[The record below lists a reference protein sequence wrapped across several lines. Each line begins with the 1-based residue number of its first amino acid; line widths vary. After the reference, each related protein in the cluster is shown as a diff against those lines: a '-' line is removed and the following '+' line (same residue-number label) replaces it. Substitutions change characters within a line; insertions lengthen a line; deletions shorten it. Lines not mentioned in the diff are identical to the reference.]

1 LNTQSLEQTSE
12 NVDVRTLF
20 SLKGRIA
27 LITGGASRYGRQIS
41 QALAEAGATVIIASK
56 SLPRRQQFVADLQAA
71 GYDAHTMPL
80 DLTDEGLIKRVAAEI
95 REKWRK
101 LDILFNNAA
110 AGSAGSFER
119 YPAEEWVR
127 TLEVNALGLLR
138 SCRTFGH
145 LMAEQQTGSIVNIGS
160 IYGVVSPDFNIY
172 DGHAEM
178 TNPPAYGFA
187 KAGMIQLTRYLA
199 VYFARQ
205 GVRVNCI
212 SPGGLYSPEMPAGFV
227 ANYCHRTPLGRMAGP
242 NDLKGAAVFLASDAS
257 AYITGQNLLIDG
269 GYTAL

>member
-1 LNTQSLEQTSE
+1 LNIQSAEKAPD
-12 NVDVRTLF
+12 NIDVRTLF
-20 SLKGRIA
+20 SLKGRVA
-27 LITGGASRYGRQIS
+27 LITGGASRYGCQIS
-41 QALAEAGATVIIASK
+41 RALAEAGATVIIASK
-56 SLPRRQQFVADLQAA
+56 SLPRRQKFVADLEAA

-80 DLTDEGLIKRVAAEI
+80 DLTDEGLVKRVAAEI
-95 REKWRK
+95 REKWQR
-101 LDILFNNAA
+101 LDILVNNAA
-110 AGSAGSFER
+110 AGSSGNFDR

-138 SCRTFGH
+138 SCRTFGQ
-145 LMAEQQTGSIVNIGS
+145 LMAQRHAGSIVNIGS
-160 IYGVVSPDFNIY
+160 LYGVVSPDFTIY
-172 DGHAEM
+172 NGHSEM

-199 VYFARQ
+199 VYFAEH

-212 SPGGLYSPEMPAGFV
+212 SPGGLYSPRMPTEFV
-227 ANYCHRTPLGRMAGP
+227 VNYSRRTPLGRMAGP

-257 AYITGQNLLIDG
+257 AYVTGQNLLVDG